1 MWEDDKMTQDLVQAV
16 NKQVANWT
24 VLYMKLHHYHWFVK
38 GQHFFTL
45 HGKFEEFYDEANANI
60 DSLAE
65 RILSIGGKPISTL
78 KECLEMSSVKEA
90 GGNEAEADMVREISN
105 DFEKMIPEI
114 QAAMKIAEEA
124 NDQGTSDML
133 LGMVGSLQKHIWM
146 LKAYLG

>member
-1 MWEDDKMTQDLVQAV
+1 MTQEIVGAV
-16 NKQVANWT
+16 NKQVANWM

-45 HGKFEEFYDEANANI
+45 HAKFEELYDEANENI

-78 KECLEMSSVKEA
+78 KECLEISSVKEA

-105 DFEKMIPEI
+105 DLEKMIPEM
-114 QAAMKIAEEA
+114 QAAMKQAEDA
-124 NDQGTSDML
+124 GDQGTSDML
-133 LGMVGSLQKHIWM
+133 LGIIGSLQKHIWM